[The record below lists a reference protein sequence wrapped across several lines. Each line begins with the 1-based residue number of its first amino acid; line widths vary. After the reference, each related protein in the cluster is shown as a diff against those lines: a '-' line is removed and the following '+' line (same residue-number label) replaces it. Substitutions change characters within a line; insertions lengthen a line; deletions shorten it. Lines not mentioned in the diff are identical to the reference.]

1 MVMSLEKIEMI
12 IFNANRLIRDRTEIS
27 KYIIILNIT
36 RKMQCDVSALLV
48 FHVVNFKYQKNKI
61 GCKISSIIPL
71 FHYYKVNF

>member
-36 RKMQCDVSALLV
+36 RKMQM
-48 FHVVNFKYQKNKI
+48 
-61 GCKISSIIPL
+61 
-71 FHYYKVNF
+71 